1 MTSPE
6 TLESRIYLA
15 EDAMYRRSGELDRQL
30 HGLESRLKGLTTAV
44 HRALCERGRTPLEV
58 RTGIIVQA
66 IEAFEAGIDL
76 SEIKAKAERLSS
88 LKGLVDSFESEHA
101 ASSEAPGGTAEGGP
115 GLRLLAAAS

>member
-15 EDAMYRRSGELDRQL
+15 EDAMYRRNGELDRRL
-30 HGLESRLKGLTTAV
+30 RELESRLSGLTTAV
-44 HRALCERGRTPLEV
+44 HRALCDRGRTPLEV

-76 SEIKAKAERLSS
+76 SDIKAKAERLTS
-88 LKGLVDSFESEHA
+88 LKGLVDTLERDYA
-101 ASSEAPGGTAEGGP
+101 GGSEAPEGDP
-115 GLRLLAAAS
+115 DSFVLAAAS